1 MTDIFD
7 LKFDKETLV
16 QNILFKANKKKKN
29 LEVWEIGYALN
40 FFLLK
45 EKITL
50 ANFAKKI
57 NIPQRTFSQYL
68 SKANI
73 KKEKKNGI
81 YLFPVNL
88 QKIIGQNELIIEMCE
103 PEKIFDISLQK
114 EKNERNKSLDKNILK
129 TKLLEKLILEL
140 EDFQEILNEKIHKIK
155 KINKEIK
162 ESKNE

>member
-7 LKFDKETLV
+7 LKFDKETIV

-68 SKANI
+68 SKAKI

-81 YLFPVNL
+81 YLFL
-88 QKIIGQNELIIEMCE
+88 WIY
-103 PEKIFDISLQK
+103 
-114 EKNERNKSLDKNILK
+114 
-129 TKLLEKLILEL
+129 
-140 EDFQEILNEKIHKIK
+140 K
-155 KINKEIK
+155 K
-162 ESKNE
+162 